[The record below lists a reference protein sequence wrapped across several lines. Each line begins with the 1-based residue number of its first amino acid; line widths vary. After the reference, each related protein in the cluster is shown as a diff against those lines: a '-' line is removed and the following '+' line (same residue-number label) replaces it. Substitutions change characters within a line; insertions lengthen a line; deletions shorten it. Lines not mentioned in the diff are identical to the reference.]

1 MSSYNSSPENTYNSS
16 EQRKTT
22 LKWTNDGD
30 LSSLDMARIL
40 DKLENEKL
48 TKCDITCDLEK

>member
-1 MSSYNSSPENTYNSS
+1 MRSNIPSVS
-16 EQRKTT
+16 
-22 LKWTNDGD
+22 NDGD